1 MLSSVAFLKIVS
13 MISIF
18 LHASQAS
25 PSPVPTTAA
34 GSDQNP
40 TIWSHATIDVMK
52 AQRQKLYEYALAM
65 YNHQTYFE
73 DADNCVNPPVPNVRY
88 TYGNKCPRANLVRII
103 LLLDVLEH
111 ELPPNQSIAGQTS

>member
-1 MLSSVAFLKIVS
+1 MLFSIALFELLS

-25 PSPVPTTAA
+25 PTPVPTTAA
-34 GSDQNP
+34 GLDQNP
-40 TIWSHATIDVMK
+40 TIWSHTTIDIMK

-73 DADNCVNPPVPNVRY
+73 DADHCVNPPVPNVRY
-88 TYGNKCPRANLVRII
+88 TYGNKCPRANLVCII
-103 LLLDVLEH
+103 LLFDVFEH
-111 ELPPNQSIAGQTS
+111 NQLPNQSIAGQTS